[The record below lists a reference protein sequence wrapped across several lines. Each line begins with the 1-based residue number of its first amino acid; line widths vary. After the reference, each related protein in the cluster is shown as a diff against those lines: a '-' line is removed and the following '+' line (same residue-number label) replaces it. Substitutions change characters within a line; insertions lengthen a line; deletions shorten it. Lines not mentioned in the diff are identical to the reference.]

1 MKGITCILLIFFGT
15 ICMKANSQNE
25 NTMVELRD
33 TIEINTTIAAVA
45 NWFENLDTNFVRW
58 NKRHTEFRY
67 LTGGKEIGDRVY
79 FAQCVEGVWY
89 KIKAAIV
96 KKEINDELFLLT
108 VKSTTGLGIITF
120 RADKL
125 SDSTVRFIHIECF
138 GKRKSFFGN
147 IINGLVF
154 KILFPKMANWDL
166 IRQDMQEDDANLKKI
181 LEGDL

>member
-1 MKGITCILLIFFGT
+1 
-15 ICMKANSQNE
+15 MKANSQNE

-96 KKEINDELFLLT
+96 KKETFSAYRKIDNRIGHHNLL
-108 VKSTTGLGIITF
+108 G
-120 RADKL
+120 
-125 SDSTVRFIHIECF
+125 
-138 GKRKSFFGN
+138 
-147 IINGLVF
+147 
-154 KILFPKMANWDL
+154 
-166 IRQDMQEDDANLKKI
+166 
-181 LEGDL
+181 